1 MQGTGH
7 TFISLTPS
15 QEAALIPHPSC
26 CHVNHRPTGSL
37 LFTLVSLPP
46 KFDYCN
52 CLLTVCSAGFHT
64 SSSCQGQ
71 EQGAASLILKRGTL
85 PTHRDNTI
93 ASCLSVTPQA
103 PDLCANPKIAPILYT
118 SWSSYSVSLVKPI
131 SLEFSP
137 WIFVVKFCP
146 LQLSKVTVSLV

>member
-15 QEAALIPHPSC
+15 QEAALLPHPSC

-93 ASCLSVTPQA
+93 ASCLSVTPK
-103 PDLCANPKIAPILYT
+103 PLIYVPTPRLLLSYTLPGPLILCP
-118 SWSSYSVSLVKPI
+118 WSSLSRWSFHHGFLWSNSAHYNYPR
-131 SLEFSP
+131 
-137 WIFVVKFCP
+137 
-146 LQLSKVTVSLV
+146 LQ